1 MIFFVNYKKKIY
13 FNLKYLVLI
22 CFFITN
28 ISFAD
33 TKSFTFTGSDESW
46 TVPTGA
52 KSITIEGYGA
62 AGGTGGN
69 SGGAGGKGGYLK
81 ATISVTAG
89 DTLTIR
95 IGQKGHNGAMSM
107 STTSTVFGNGGRGG
121 GGAMIGGF

>member
-1 MIFFVNYKKKIY
+1 MFFFINYKKKIQ
-13 FNLKYLVLI
+13 FNLKFLVLS
-22 CFFITN
+22 CFFLTN

-33 TKSFTFTGSDESW
+33 TKSFTFTGSDETW

-52 KSITIEGYGA
+52 KSITIEGFGA

-95 IGQKGHNGAMSM
+95 IGQNPISN
-107 STTSTVFGNGGRGG
+107 S
-121 GGAMIGGF
+121 